1 MQKGGTMENTHRDK
15 RIARIAGIWYL
26 VLAIG
31 AGFNWMF
38 ITGIYVNGDAALT
51 AQHII
56 QSGFQY
62 IVAILFSITG
72 QIGFIF
78 LGLALY
84 QLLKQVNERIA
95 KTMLTLILVS
105 IPVAFACI
113 IMEAGALFVLERA
126 DYLNVFSERQIQAVA
141 LAFIDLHI
149 VGIHTVEIFWG
160 LWLFPFA
167 YLIYKSNIFPKILA
181 VLLMLSGISYCIGS
195 LSYLINPVFFA
206 KAANILSIP
215 ETIGEV
221 SILLW
226 LLIKGVSGE
235 SYRTNNG

>member
-1 MQKGGTMENTHRDK
+1 MENVNESK

-31 AGFNWMF
+31 AGFDWMF

-51 AQHII
+51 AQNII

-62 IVAILFSITG
+62 ITAILFNIAG

-84 QLLKQVNERIA
+84 RLLKQVNEHIA

-105 IPVAFACI
+105 IPAAFVCI
-113 IMEAGALFVLERA
+113 IMETGALLVLERA
-126 DYLNVFSERQIQAVA
+126 DYLHVFSEGQIQAIA
-141 LAFIDLHI
+141 MTFIDLHI
-149 VGIHTVEIFWG
+149 VGVHTVEIFWG

-167 YLIYKSNIFPKILA
+167 CLVYKSNFFPGILA
-181 VLLMLSGISYCIGS
+181 ILLVLSGISYCTGS
-195 LSYLINPVFFA
+195 LLYLINPVFFT

-235 SYRTNNG
+235 SGVPAKSCV